1 MKRSYLLR
9 RPQDEDDDYYTGGSG
24 SSNLIHAKP
33 IDERYAKTLGDAY
46 KGKDFVRGS
55 EKSQQQFYGKQ
66 TIVDAPGTNESG
78 EPSNLRPLTHD
89 ERNAI
94 SAKIIKAELKGNTEL
109 VRKLKNKLEFGVTDV
124 EPRTAAEAPTKDDS
138 VLLMKM
144 NQRTGL
150 VEPARSKQ
158 LTSQNASEVKKKGTV
173 DYEYNRHIDLRDMVA
188 TEKSTSATDQLT
200 MFNQATK
207 MCSENNVDDDWVVD
221 DNIMSHPKK
230 KRHEEKDS
238 RKAGSSRIAAITCPE
253 MSTGRGRNASLLT
266 QGQTDTGFLV
276 K

>member
-9 RPQDEDDDYYTGGSG
+9 RPQDEEDDYYLGGSG
-24 SSNLIHAKP
+24 SSNLIQAKP

-66 TIVDAPGTNESG
+66 TIVDASSTNESE
-78 EPSNLRPLTHD
+78 EPSSLRPLTHD

-109 VRKLKNKLEFGVTDV
+109 VRKLKNKLEFGVADV
-124 EPRTAAEAPTKDDS
+124 ESTTAEAPTKDDS
-138 VLLMKM
+138 VLLMKR
-144 NQRTGL
+144 NKRTGL

-158 LTSQNASEVKKKGTV
+158 STSQNAAKADCGTV
-173 DYEYNRHIDLRDMVA
+173 DYEYNRQIDLRDMVA
-188 TEKSTSATDQLT
+188 TEKSTSASDQLT
-200 MFNQATK
+200 MFNQAAK

-238 RKAGSSRIAAITCPE
+238 RKAGSSRIAARLAKKE
-253 MSTGRGRNASLLT
+253 
-266 QGQTDTGFLV
+266 
-276 K
+276 